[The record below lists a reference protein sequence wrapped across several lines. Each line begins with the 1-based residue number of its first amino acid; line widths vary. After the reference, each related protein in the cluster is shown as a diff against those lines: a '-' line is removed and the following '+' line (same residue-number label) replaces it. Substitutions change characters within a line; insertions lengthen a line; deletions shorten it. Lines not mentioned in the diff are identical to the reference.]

1 METPIKSSFIPQDA
15 ARMGASVRPQ
25 VATGLADIGMLLSIV
40 LFVAS
45 ITLAIGVFLYAQ
57 YLNASLDSKRTQ
69 LERAQKAFEPALVET
84 LTRLDT
90 RMNSAS
96 DILSRHTT
104 PAILF
109 ALLEQLTLETV
120 YFKNLRYEIGET
132 GAATITMQG
141 NAQSVNAIAL
151 QADLLAKHSAF
162 SSPIFSNI
170 SREKNIVRFDLKSN
184 VNPSSLNYANTLQQ
198 QGTFTQELPPPMGDP
213 GAEAPSDDPFA
224 P

>member
-15 ARMGASVRPQ
+15 TRMGSSVRPQ

-57 YLNASLDSKRTQ
+57 YLNASLESKKTQ

-96 DILSRHTT
+96 DLLARHTT

-120 YFKNLRYEIGET
+120 YFRNLRYEIGET
-132 GAATITMQG
+132 GAATITTQG
-141 NAQSVNAIAL
+141 NAKSVNAIAL

-170 SREKNIVRFDLKSN
+170 SREKDIVRFDLKSN

-198 QGTFTQELPPPMGDP
+198 QALTQELPPPTG
-213 GAEAPSDDPFA
+213 GAGAGGQSDDPFA